1 MGRYIWSNGEV
12 TWVEVRRGSDA
23 NYNKYNTYITQKQM
37 SYERGAIMLA
47 HSAMIGIAIYLMMR
61 YVFNQSSF
69 VAEDRSIVIAAFVL
83 IYMIMFGH
91 GLPGQIN
98 KNLSFLS

>member
-1 MGRYIWSNGEV
+1 
-12 TWVEVRRGSDA
+12 
-23 NYNKYNTYITQKQM
+23 M

-47 HSAMIGIAIYLMMR
+47 HSAMIGIAIYIMMR
-61 YVFNQSSF
+61 FVFNQSPF

-83 IYMIMFGH
+83 IYMVMFGH
-91 GLPGQIN
+91 GMPGQIN

>member
-1 MGRYIWSNGEV
+1 M
-12 TWVEVRRGSDA
+12 T
-23 NYNKYNTYITQKQM
+23 
-37 SYERGAIMLA
+37 YERGAVMLA

-61 YVFNQSSF
+61 FVFNQSQF
-69 VAEDRSIVIAAFVL
+69 VAEDRSIVIGAFVL

-91 GLPGQIN
+91 GMPGQIN

>member
-1 MGRYIWSNGEV
+1 
-12 TWVEVRRGSDA
+12 
-23 NYNKYNTYITQKQM
+23 M
-37 SYERGAIMLA
+37 SYERGSIMLA
-47 HSAMIGIAIYLMMR
+47 HSAMIGIVIYLMMR

-69 VAEDRSIVIAAFVL
+69 VAEDRSIVISAFVL